1 MPILQYHEKKGNI
14 FNYLDGAVL
23 LQCMGAD
30 VSPIT
35 ELDRAIESKYHNYS
49 FIKNKYPHFTWNG
62 EPQII
67 ETPGAINFLIKQHP
81 KEQVAVDRFERCLI
95 QMCLSPDRPSRVV
108 INRRSINNFYDWQGW
123 SDFANTIRE
132 ICGNFDME
140 AIVFYE
146 TELMNLEIRDIIPPG
161 MDVDYELHKLKLQET
176 GLNKVFF

>member
-1 MPILQYHEKKGNI
+1 MGTLQYHEYKGNI
-14 FNYLDGAVL
+14 FNYLNNAVL
-23 LQCMGAD
+23 IQCIASNLQ
-30 VSPIT
+30 PLT
-35 ELDRAIESKYHNYS
+35 LLDQALESRYHNYE
-49 FIKNKYPHFTWNG
+49 FIKRKYPNLVWNG
-62 EPQII
+62 REEVI

-123 SDFANTIRE
+123 SNFANTIRE
-132 ICGNFDME
+132 TCGNFDME